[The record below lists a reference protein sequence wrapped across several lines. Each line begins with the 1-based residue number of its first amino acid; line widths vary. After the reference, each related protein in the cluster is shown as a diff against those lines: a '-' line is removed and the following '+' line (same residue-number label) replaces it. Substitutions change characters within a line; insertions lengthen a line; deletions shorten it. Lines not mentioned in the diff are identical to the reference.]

1 MTEYGIEIGI
11 DYRPATQGAA
21 RTNAALQSIN
31 SAAQILGQQL
41 ERTQNGVTGFGSAAQ
56 ILGRHF
62 GAANQTL
69 AGTTVNIIN
78 VNNATTRLNQQ
89 LATANT
95 NAQQA
100 ANSVNNLSGGFSGL
114 MGRLGGAQS
123 LMAGFIGGLAVGVI
137 NAATTAVLGLVEG
150 FQDYSDKASEID
162 GKLILATQ
170 SFGSLAQAQEDV
182 RRIAAASRSDLGAT
196 VDLYASLAREASA
209 LGLSQGQVSSA
220 TQMVGMVMKISAADA
235 NTAAGAI
242 RQLGQAL
249 SSGAL
254 RGDEYNSV
262 NEAAPRLM
270 QLLADSMGKPKG
282 ALKDLAAE
290 GKLTSD
296 ILTKALTDP
305 KMVQKIEKEF
315 GKIPVSF
322 ADIKT
327 AASNAAIDIIGA
339 FSRGL
344 NIAPSLA
351 VFLAQVQGMATR
363 LAPTF
368 EAIGQNIRSAFDTV
382 SAVVGPVISLI
393 SSNIGL
399 IGTVAKTAAVSFVA
413 LRTAMMLQGVAGA
426 VGQVIALEKALGASG
441 AASAVFSVGMKM
453 AQSAMNGFTA
463 AIAANPVGAIVVG
476 ITAAVALLYQFRDA
490 INIGGGNL
498 ASLGDLGSAAFEAI
512 GSGLS
517 SLMDGASS
525 VLSSIGS
532 GFADM
537 WTSATTAMGP
547 VWAGITSGFDTFKSA
562 ASSVLTSVD
571 GFFGGAFS
579 AIGDKVGS
587 LFDGIDFSLAGFLR
601 LSARTLDLVV
611 GHFRG
616 GYTAIATIFGNLPQA
631 LSAVFTVAVNG
642 AAAII
647 EKFINNTIGAIN
659 MVLAFANKMGA
670 GFGQIGTVE
679 LGRMDTAGAADLGK
693 KLGAAYMGGF
703 GNEVESGLD
712 HLFNDANDKAN
723 QRKHGLK
730 PASEAL
736 KPNPKAAT
744 VADASKKD
752 DSAKKAADEAAK
764 RLKSIED
771 YWKTLDQTVT
781 LSKMLPQEA
790 EKHTKWLELQKLY
803 GDKLSD
809 QDRVAL
815 TAAKDKIALKL
826 QEIATG
832 KAVVGMQEQTRKLA
846 LENGLLDKRKL
857 GLTEQQQTVEDALFS
872 NRLAALTS
880 GVDIASKD
888 FTIAEAALKK
898 ELERNAAIKARGDLS
913 KQAASIASSYS
924 PQYDAASQIKS
935 IEADRAKFKMAFES
949 GTLIDGQKISRDLYD
964 SVMKGMDNAVRDV
977 SGHFQD
983 QFLDRIDYV
992 ANSFG
997 GKIGRILQSVAG
1009 ALSNMSSA
1017 ARGGQMGGVVGL
1029 LQTTL
1034 GTGAGGK
1041 KNTFGEAIDKG
1052 AENFYDQVG
1061 TAFKNPLDSMS
1072 KGFEGFQTN
1081 IKSMFGKGGE
1091 FSKGLGNILGAA
1103 GQGAQIGDM
1112 TNSLMKGLGIKTS
1125 GTGAQLGGAV
1135 GGAAF
1140 GPIGSVVGSIA
1151 GGLIGGMLKKTKWG
1165 TSVVTGQNA
1174 NGISTAGNSNS
1185 RKEYASGAAAS
1196 IQDGL
1201 QGLADQFG
1209 TSVGSYLVSIGTYK
1223 DKWRV
1228 STTGR
1233 DGKLK
1238 GGSGRTDIKDFG
1250 KDGQAE
1256 AIEYAI
1262 RDAISDGAL
1271 TGLKAFTQRVLNDKN
1286 YSLDSAVSL
1295 ATSYENALKELASID
1310 DPLKYSVTSILD
1322 PIDQLI
1328 AKMKTA
1334 GASVSEV
1341 ADIERLRSEKLK
1353 ALTEQ
1358 QLAGLK
1364 DFKDILNGEGS
1375 GVTQLAQLTA
1385 KQTEFDAL
1393 KAQIASGKAVDQDT
1407 FTKLGQEIFGL
1418 SRDIY
1423 GTANSQ
1429 FQSIRADL
1437 IGVSDQFASLLTS
1450 QINSAAGIATTTAI
1464 TVDTSATDAAVQQQT
1479 AALTSAAAVTNETL
1493 AKILEALEAA
1503 NQINS
1508 RAGTIY
1514 SGGAGNYI
1522 NGVKVA

>member
-1 MTEYGIEIGI
+1 MQDNVIRIVI
-11 DYRPATQGAA
+11 DPTAAQTGAA
-21 RTNAALQSIN
+21 RANAAYNSIQAA
-31 SAAQILGQQL
+31 AAQLNRQMGV
-41 ERTQNGVTGFGSAAQ
+41 TQNGMGA
-56 ILGRHF
+56 LG
-62 GAANQTL
+62 GAANGL
-69 AGTTVNIIN
+69 GGHLNGFARSAGLSTTNLG
-78 VNNATTRLNQQ
+78 RLNVTFGNGTSAAHSYNSAM
-89 LATANT
+89 LANIAAMMRTGTA
-95 NAQQA
+95 AQQMA
-100 ANSVNNLSGGFSGL
+100 AQ
-114 MGRLGGAQS
+114 M
-123 LMAGFIGGLAVGVI
+123 
-137 NAATTAVLGLVEG
+137 
-150 FQDYSDKASEID
+150 
-162 GKLILATQ
+162 
-170 SFGSLAQAQEDV
+170 
-182 RRIAAASRSDLGAT
+182 AAA
-196 VDLYASLAREASA
+196 
-209 LGLSQGQVSSA
+209 
-220 TQMVGMVMKISAADA
+220 AA
-235 NTAAGAI
+235 AAGQAGAAA
-242 RQLGQAL
+242 GQAG
-249 SSGAL
+249 S
-254 RGDEYNSV
+254 
-262 NEAAPRLM
+262 
-270 QLLADSMGKPKG
+270 
-282 ALKDLAAE
+282 
-290 GKLTSD
+290 
-296 ILTKALTDP
+296 
-305 KMVQKIEKEF
+305 
-315 GKIPVSF
+315 
-322 ADIKT
+322 
-327 AASNAAIDIIGA
+327 
-339 FSRGL
+339 
-344 NIAPSLA
+344 
-351 VFLAQVQGMATR
+351 
-363 LAPTF
+363 
-368 EAIGQNIRSAFDTV
+368 
-382 SAVVGPVISLI
+382 
-393 SSNIGL
+393 
-399 IGTVAKTAAVSFVA
+399 
-413 LRTAMMLQGVAGA
+413 
-426 VGQVIALEKALGASG
+426 GASG
-441 AASAVFSVGMKM
+441 AASWFDRMRAVAGSAGNALGGMATSMAGLGGMAVVGAAVGASIVLVGANAIDAAAKVEAFKASLTTVVGN
-453 AQSAMNGFTA
+453 AQSAGLAFDALAAFAQKTPFSLDQAVDGFVKLKALGLTPSENAMMSYGNTA
-463 AIAANPVGAIVVG
+463 SAMGKDLNQMIEAVADATTGEFERLKEFGIKTSSEGNKVKLTFQGVTTEIGKNATEIEKYLIGLGNNQFGGAMERQAATIGGALSGLKDQIFLSLAALGGGLFGEAISKIINLTTTGLQSITPFLQSIGSVVGSVVNIVANIASGVGAMFSAITNQGGEGLSMLDYLTLAFNG
-476 ITAAVALLYQFRDA
+476 IGSTVSVMA
-490 INIGGGNL
+490 
-498 ASLGDLGSAAFEAI
+498 DLV
-512 GSGLS
+512 GSGLR
-517 SLMDGASS
+517 
-525 VLSSIGS
+525 
-532 GFADM
+532 
-537 WTSATTAMGP
+537 
-547 VWAGITSGFDTFKSA
+547 GIANLVGWLGDNIRT
-562 ASSVLTSVD
+562 LL
-571 GFFGGAFS
+571 GGAFTWLTGISTKTAGDVGLSFIAMMRAAKFVAEQIPRLFQVAYADIMQMFRKLGSIVGRLLTGDIS
-579 AIGDKVGS
+579 ALKDIGGAFTS
-587 LFDGIDFSLAGFLR
+587 SFE
-601 LSARTLDLVV
+601 RTGRVINA
-611 GHFRG
+611 
-616 GYTAIATIFGNLPQA
+616 TAH
-631 LSAVFTVAVNG
+631 
-642 AAAII
+642 
-647 EKFINNTIGAIN
+647 
-659 MVLAFANKMGA
+659 GA
-670 GFGQIGTVE
+670 GVIANNLWDAKQSMDAM
-679 LGRMDTAGAADLGK
+679 LGRGKKASIDDFAGVSPRSKPAAD
-693 KLGAAYMGGF
+693 
-703 GNEVESGLD
+703 SG
-712 HLFNDANDKAN
+712 
-723 QRKHGLK
+723 
-730 PASEAL
+730 
-736 KPNPKAAT
+736 
-744 VADASKKD
+744 KD
-752 DSAKKAADEAAK
+752 DAAKKAAEAEAK
-764 RLKSIED
+764 RQQSIKD
-771 YWKTLDQTVT
+771 FWKTLDQSVD
-781 LSKMLPQEA
+781 LARMLPQEA

-809 QDRVAL
+809 QDKAAL
-815 TAAKDKIALKL
+815 IAAKDKIALKL

-832 KAVVGMQEQTRKLA
+832 KAITGMTEQTRKLA

>member
-498 ASLGDLGSAAFEAI
+498 ASLGDLGSAAFDAI
-512 GSGLS
+512 GSGLTS
-517 SLMDGASS
+517 QMDGASS

-730 PASEAL
+730 SASEAL

-744 VADASKKD
+744 VADAGKKD

-771 YWKTLDQTVT
+771 YWKTLDQTVA

-809 QDRVAL
+809 QDKAAL
-815 TAAKDKIALKL
+815 IAAKDKIALKL

-832 KAVVGMQEQTRKLA
+832 KAISSMGEQTRKLA
-846 LENGLLDKRKL
+846 LENGLLDKQKL
-857 GLTEQQQTVEDALFS
+857 GLTEQQQAVEDALFS
-872 NRLAALTS
+872 NRLSALTS
-880 GVDIASKD
+880 GVDIAGKD

-964 SVMKGMDNAVRDV
+964 SVMKGMDQAVTDV
-977 SGHFQD
+977 GSHFQNE
-983 QFLDRIDYV
+983 FLDRVDTV

-997 GKIGRILQSVAG
+997 GKFGRVVQSLSG
-1009 ALSNMSSA
+1009 ALQTIVNA
-1017 ARGGQMGGVVGL
+1017 ANGGQMGGIAGL
-1029 LQTTL
+1029 LQL
-1034 GTGAGGK
+1034 VGGK
-1041 KNTFGEAIDKG
+1041 NSELGKGITEGAKQFSEVDPTKLFKDPMGEMKG
-1052 AENFYDQVG
+1052 A
-1061 TAFKNPLDSMS
+1061 FKGLKDDLGNL
-1072 KGFEGFQTN
+1072 
-1081 IKSMFGKGGE
+1081 FGKGGE
-1091 FSKGLGNILGAA
+1091 FMKNFGNMVGSMAQGAA
-1103 GQGAQIGDM
+1103 
-1112 TNSLMKGLGIKTS
+1112 LGGVSDKALKALGVKSS
-1125 GTGAQLGGAV
+1125 GTGAAIGGALGGMVKQLGPWGAL
-1135 GGAAF
+1135 A
-1140 GPIGSVVGSIA
+1140 GSVVGGLV
-1151 GGLIGGMLKKTKWG
+1151 GGLMKKTKWG

-1174 NGISTAGNSNS
+1174 NGISTAGNSGS

-1201 QGLADQFG
+1201 QSLADQFG

-1328 AKMKTA
+1328 SKMKTA

-1364 DFKDILNGEGS
+1364 DFKSMLNGEGS

-1393 KAQIASGKAVDQDT
+1393 KAQIASGKAVDQDV

-1437 IGVSDQFASLLTS
+1437 IGVSDQFASLLTD

>member
-351 VFLAQVQGMATR
+351 VFLAQVQGLATR

-399 IGTVAKTAAVSFVA
+399 IGAVAKAAAVSFVA

-498 ASLGDLGSAAFEAI
+498 ASLGDLGSAAFDAI
-512 GSGLS
+512 GSGLT

-744 VADASKKD
+744 VADAGKKD

-832 KAVVGMQEQTRKLA
+832 KAIAGMQEQTRKLA

-935 IEADRAKFKMAFES
+935 IEADRAKFKTAFES
-949 GTLIDGQKISRDLYD
+949 GTLIDGQKISRELYD
-964 SVMKGMDNAVRDV
+964 AVMAGMDKSIKEIAERFGDRLI
-977 SGHFQD
+977 D
-983 QFLDRIDYV
+983 QIDSL
-992 ANSFG
+992 ADAIG
-997 GKIGRILQSVAG
+997 GKLGKAISGVGQGLQNIQG
-1009 ALSNMSSA
+1009 
-1017 ARGGQMGGVVGL
+1017 
-1029 LQTTL
+1029 
-1034 GTGAGGK
+1034 
-1041 KNTFGEAIDKG
+1041 
-1052 AENFYDQVG
+1052 
-1061 TAFKNPLDSMS
+1061 MS
-1072 KGFEGFQTN
+1072 KGKFTGIAGA
-1081 IKSMFGKGGE
+1081 IKSVVGTNKDGTANKLGTAMEEGAARFSDNVSLAMKDPMKSLKSSFGDFKGDMKNIFGKGGDLT
-1091 FSKGLGNILGAA
+1091 KGLGNVLGAA
-1103 GQGAQIGDM
+1103 SAGSEMGSKVSDVM
-1112 TNSLMKGLGIKTS
+1112 KSLGVKTS
-1125 GTGAQLGGAV
+1125 KTGAQAGGALGSV
-1135 GGAAF
+1135 IG
-1140 GPIGSVVGSIA
+1140 GPIGSVIGSVA
-1151 GGLIGGMLKKTKWG
+1151 GGIIGGLFKKAKWG

-1201 QGLADQFG
+1201 QSLADQFG

-1328 AKMKTA
+1328 SKMKTA

-1364 DFKDILNGEGS
+1364 DFKDTLNGEGS

>member
-11 DYRPATQGAA
+11 DYRPAAQGAA

-89 LATANT
+89 LSTANT

-351 VFLAQVQGMATR
+351 VFLAQVQGLATR

-368 EAIGQNIRSAFDTV
+368 EVIGQNIRSAFDTV

-399 IGTVAKTAAVSFVA
+399 IGTLAKTAAVSFVA

-498 ASLGDLGSAAFEAI
+498 ASLGDLGSAAFDAI

-525 VLSSIGS
+525 VLTSIGS

-547 VWAGITSGFDTFKSA
+547 VWAGISSGFSA
-562 ASSVLTSVD
+562 FSSLAGSVLSSVD
-571 GFFGGAFS
+571 DAFGGAFS
-579 AIGDKVGS
+579 AIGTKVGGF
-587 LFDGIDFSLAGFLR
+587 FDGIDFSFAGFLR

-616 GYTAIATIFGNLPQA
+616 AFSMAMVVWNNLPQA
-631 LSAVFTVAVNG
+631 FSSIFAIAVNG
-642 AAAII
+642 AAALV
-647 EKFINNTIGAIN
+647 EKFINSTINGIN
-659 MVLAFANKMGA
+659 SLLAFANKLGA
-670 GFGQIGTVE
+670 GFGQIDTIK
-679 LGRMDTAGAADLGK
+679 LDRMDTSGAADLGK
-693 KLGAAYMGGF
+693 KMGAAYLGGY
-703 GNEVESGLD
+703 GNAVESGLD

-744 VADASKKD
+744 VADAGKKD

-809 QDRVAL
+809 QDKAAL
-815 TAAKDKIALKL
+815 IAAKDKIALKL

-832 KAVVGMQEQTRKLA
+832 KAITGMTEQTRKLA

-1125 GTGAQLGGAV
+1125 GTGAQLGGAI
-1135 GGAAF
+1135 GGAAL
-1140 GPIGSVVGSIA
+1140 GPLGAIGGSI
-1151 GGLIGGMLKKTKWG
+1151 IGGIVGGMFKKAKWG
-1165 TSVVTGQNA
+1165 TSVVTGQNGS
-1174 NGISTAGNSNS
+1174 GISTAGNSGS

-1201 QGLADQFG
+1201 QSLADQFG

-1328 AKMKTA
+1328 SKMKTA

-1364 DFKDILNGEGS
+1364 DFKAVLNGEGS

-1393 KAQIASGKAVDQDT
+1393 KAQIASGKAVDQDV

-1437 IGVSDQFASLLTS
+1437 IGVSDQFASLLTD